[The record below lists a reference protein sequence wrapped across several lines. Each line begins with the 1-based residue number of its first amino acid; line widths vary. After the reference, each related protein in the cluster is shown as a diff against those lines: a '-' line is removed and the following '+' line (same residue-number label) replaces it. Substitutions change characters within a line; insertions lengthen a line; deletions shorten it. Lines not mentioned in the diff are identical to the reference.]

1 MTGTTHDELVERLD
15 KGVMVVTAKGAD
27 GIRATLL
34 TPGSPVLQDCG
45 CVSRERR
52 EQYGDYGP
60 TGADTRS

>member
-15 KGVMVVTAKGAD
+15 KGAMVVMAKGAD
-27 GIRATLL
+27 GIRA